1 MDLDVGE
8 ILALDIEKDLD
19 FKNKIIHI
27 RRTLTRDKFDKVIMG
42 NTTKNKLK
50 RDVTMTP
57 ILENIL
63 LTLKNNHKPN
73 RENLLFWDYEN
84 DTYISPNECNLSF
97 KRFCESHN
105 IGLGYNVNFHM
116 LRHTY
121 ATRCIES
128 GMNVKVLQ
136 QKLGHKNIS
145 TTLDTYCNVFEK
157 FENKQDDV
165 FNSYLEDNN
174 LLIVV

>member
-1 MDLDVGE
+1 
-8 ILALDIEKDLD
+8 
-19 FKNKIIHI
+19 
-27 RRTLTRDKFDKVIMG
+27 
-42 NTTKNKLK
+42 
-50 RDVTMTP
+50 
-57 ILENIL
+57 
-63 LTLKNNHKPN
+63 
-73 RENLLFWDYEN
+73 
-84 DTYISPNECNLSF
+84 
-97 KRFCESHN
+97 
-105 IGLGYNVNFHM
+105 M